1 MDSKPNMKAREFAAK
16 ENAKKLPEKNWQ
28 DRRNIKGE
36 KRAQDGSKIS
46 VKPAEGID
54 RVKMRKG
61 DLKAGQGGKM
71 GNRK

>member
-1 MDSKPNMKAREFAAK
+1 MDNVPNKKALEFAAK
-16 ENAKKLPEKNWQ
+16 EKAKKLPERNWQ

-54 RVKMRKG
+54 RVKMRPG
-61 DLKAGQGGKM
+61 DLKKGQGGKM
-71 GNRK
+71 SNRK